1 MESVPRHR
9 PRVPRETRLL
19 LTTALLAVMA
29 LWILA
34 RVRFPGPPGQASVV
48 PAILTGLSAS
58 WGYDALAGQVGDVQA
73 RLTRSLMPLEIGSS
87 VTTPRLAL
95 RMNGDFAVLLLKST
109 ERVTTDGVDQVARD
123 TGSGLAIVRLPE
135 PSGSSLGP
143 PRVWRP
149 ASGPQYLMVADSGPA
164 GWSIRPTFVGDLVA
178 ADAPLWAAQV
188 WTVPDGTPLTPGTLV
203 FTTTAEFVGLVIEH
217 RNGVAV
223 LPAETV
229 LSEADRLIADAGRIP
244 GDLGIDVQPLTPALQ
259 RLSGATAGV
268 AIAAVRPDGAAHN
281 SLQPGDVIES
291 IGARAITGVEQWQ
304 RVAAQLAADAPV
316 RLAVRRQGTLH
327 DVRLAPRRRAAPKDG
342 VPRPTTSLGLAVRP
356 AADGVEITAVS
367 PASVAARSGLAV
379 GDVIT
384 MLGSISR
391 PTPAQVQ
398 RAGTALR
405 SGDRILVGVRRDGRA
420 TLTVL
425 EP

>member
-34 RVRFPGPPGQASVV
+34 RVRFPGTPGQARVV

-73 RLTRSLMPLEIGSS
+73 RLARSLAPLEIGAGAAL
-87 VTTPRLAL
+87 PRLAL
-95 RMNGDFAVLLLKST
+95 RMNGDFAVLLLKSA
-109 ERVTTDGVDQVARD
+109 ERVMTAGVDQFARD
-123 TGSGLAIVRLPE
+123 AGSGLTVVRLPE

-149 ASGPQYLMVADSGPA
+149 ASGPQYLMVADPGPA
-164 GWSIRPTFVGDLVA
+164 GWSVRPTFVGDLVA
-178 ADAPLWAAQV
+178 AEAPLWAAQV
-188 WTVPDGTPLTPGTLV
+188 WTVPDGTLLTPGTLV

-217 RNGVAV
+217 RTGVAV

-244 GDLGIDVQPLTPALQ
+244 GDLGIDVQPLTPALR

-268 AIAAVRPDGAAHN
+268 TIAAVRPDGAAHN
-281 SLQPGDVIES
+281 RLQPGDVIES
-291 IGARAITGVEQWQ
+291 IGDRAITGVEQWQ

-316 RLAVRRQGTLH
+316 RLGVRRQGTLH
-327 DVRLAPRRRAAPKDG
+327 DVQLAPRRRAAPKDG
-342 VPRPTTSLGLAVRP
+342 VARPTASLGLAVRT
-356 AADGVEITAVS
+356 AADGVEITAVA

-391 PTPAQVQ
+391 PTPSQVQ
-398 RAGTALR
+398 RTGAALR
-405 SGDRILVGVRRDGRA
+405 PGDRILVGVRRDGRP